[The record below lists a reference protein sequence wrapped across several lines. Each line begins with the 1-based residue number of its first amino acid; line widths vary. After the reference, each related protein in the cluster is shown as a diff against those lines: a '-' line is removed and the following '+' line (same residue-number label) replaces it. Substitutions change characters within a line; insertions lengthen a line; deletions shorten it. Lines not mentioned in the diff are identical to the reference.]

1 MEWEQ
6 DLKDP
11 VGFIPQL
18 QIDNWMTVLDPNSE
32 QSDTKLIYAF
42 VDPNN
47 PATYLP
53 AEQAEQIQ
61 SRTVAVMP
69 PYDYIK
75 QKKPFTPLDIVN
87 RQNGLLSMMVG
98 RNESLPAPFQYQTPW
113 VTYTEI
119 ISPTLDTAVPI
130 DVAGIGQSNG
140 QAAPRSIVDHLTAL
154 FTALMTVAG
163 NPKPLTS
170 SFQAIMYFAY
180 PPNAP
185 PAGAEALALVELP
198 IALRLPT
205 ETDTPGYIADM
216 AKTITDWLTAN
227 GLSDAQRHQLWQRS
241 QLRFDLSLFSDASL
255 NARPT
260 LRLRS
265 LFIQCSDIV

>member
-1 MEWEQ
+1 
-6 DLKDP
+6 
-11 VGFIPQL
+11 
-18 QIDNWMTVLDPNSE
+18 MTVLDPNSE

-53 AEQAEQIQ
+53 AEQAEQTKAAP
-61 SRTVAVMP
+61 SRSMP
-69 PYDYIK
+69 PYHYIK

-87 RQNGLLSMMVG
+87 RQNGLLSMMIG

-180 PPNAP
+180 PPSPRPAP
-185 PAGAEALALVELP
+185 KPWRWSMPMGAAAADRDRYPGLHRRHGENHHRLAHRQWPVGCATASTLAAQPA
-198 IALRLPT
+198 ALRSVAVLRR
-205 ETDTPGYIADM
+205 IAGCLADSASAEPVHTVQRYRLSAQAIT
-216 AKTITDWLTAN
+216 AK
-227 GLSDAQRHQLWQRS
+227 
-241 QLRFDLSLFSDASL
+241 
-255 NARPT
+255 
-260 LRLRS
+260 
-265 LFIQCSDIV
+265 